1 MSTRNHITDILIG
14 FTFWSILSASAMAQV
29 SADGTTATDVDTSDN
44 QNFDINGGDRAGNN
58 LFHSFGDFSVPGG
71 GSANF
76 LNSSDIENIIS
87 RVTGG
92 KISTI
97 EGLIRANGSANL
109 FLINPAGIIF
119 GAGARLDIGGSF
131 LGSSADSLSFVDGNQ
146 FSAVN
151 AQGKPLLT
159 INAPIGLNLRDNPN
173 PIENNSVSGLQ
184 VKGGENFTL
193 VGGDINFN
201 GGKITAPGGT
211 VSLGSLGAAGTVGL
225 SDNGNLIFPDGITRG
240 DISLT
245 NDASVDVVEG
255 GGGSI
260 FAFAKN
266 LNMSGGSELLAGIGE
281 NQSSPNAVAGD
292 ININAI
298 EAVTLTGSPTAF
310 TQKDDNTQTE
320 EQKKPINEGLT
331 TEKDRSTAIRNNVG
345 LAFSKRED
353 GSDRSKAKGTG
364 GNININTD
372 TLKIT
377 NVAGIDGSLYG
388 EGKGSNINLSA
399 KEISLDGLR
408 SYISSQLQGADFV
421 NIKEKARGTAG
432 DINIDTNNLTLN
444 KFSGISTRILDDAEE
459 GQAGNIKINAADR
472 VTLDN
477 GSFFLSQVGKRAKG
491 TGGNISIDTNNL
503 SLTGNP
509 TQFDKSS
516 INADLLGLGNAG
528 NITIKAK
535 DTVLVENQG
544 LLLTQVGATGV
555 GNAGNIDITTNNFSL
570 KNQARILTDTQG
582 KGNAG
587 NININ
592 AQNKI
597 SLEGNSYII
606 SSVDLAKDEQ
616 QKPFIDSQGKVAVG
630 EGEGGDINLT
640 TNNLTLADFSFLIA
654 DTKGKGNAGD
664 INIDAKDN
672 VSVNKSFVIS
682 SVEVPKEQ
690 LEGGTQKPVLDSDGK
705 IAVGEGNAGNINIT
719 TNNLNLIGQTT
730 DNAYLIADTK
740 GKGNAG
746 DININAKDNMFV
758 DRGLIL
764 SSVEIGKD
772 DKQKPFT
779 DSDGKLVIGEGNAGN
794 INITTG
800 NLTITG
806 NSFKDGDR
814 SFLIADTKGIGNAGD
829 IKIDATGKISLDKY
843 SLIIASVDEPKLEK
857 EVQTPGGVG
866 NAGNIAIT
874 TVDLNLNNQSLII
887 ADTKN
892 KGDAGNININARGNI
907 SLDVGSKIVAGTG
920 SRGIEGQ
927 VEGNAGRIDITAN
940 SLSLNDFSVVT
951 ASTNRKAIRGTAS
964 DINITTNNDL
974 RLTNGSVIS
983 ALTENA
989 FYSQNQ
995 SNAGNININAQNLEL
1010 RSGGKIFTGTDGNGS
1025 AGNIELKIAKD
1036 ITIDGSNTPTTPIS
1050 PNLKVT
1056 DSEPLFTEQI
1066 LKDLISSTGLFANG
1080 TEKATG
1086 NSGNISISANNLNLN
1101 NQAKISAETF
1111 RGGGNINLTIT
1122 NAIKFRNN
1130 SEISAAASDGAT
1142 GGNIN
1147 IQADSV
1153 VASANGN
1160 NNIKASAEFGKG
1172 GKIEIAKKAIAWG
1185 WTTGK
1190 DSTQTNDLD
1199 ATSNVE
1205 GLSGTVSIST
1215 QDFQSNQEVVESPQN
1230 VVEIEQVEAQAC
1242 SANQNIARESSFT
1255 IIGRGNVQNGTQPF
1269 NANTIKVSQAQ
1280 EKRSLDR
1287 SNTQDSNVGVFH
1299 ETSLQ
1304 NDNVQQKKPIS
1315 SDEII
1320 PARGIAVN
1328 AQGQIVLTRY
1338 PTNNAGERIPE
1349 QARSCQ

>member
-1 MSTRNHITDILIG
+1 MSTRNYIKDILIG
-14 FTFWSILSASAMAQV
+14 FTFWFILSPSAMAQV
-29 SADGTTATDVDTSDN
+29 SADGTTATDVDTPDN

-58 LFHSFGDFSVPGG
+58 LFHSFGDFSVPNG

-76 LNSSDIENIIS
+76 LNPTDIENIIS

-109 FLINPAGIIF
+109 FLINPAGIVF
-119 GAGARLDIGGSF
+119 GPNASLNIGGSF
-131 LGSSADSLSFVDGNQ
+131 LGSTADSLSFVDGNQ
-146 FSAVN
+146 FSATN
-151 AQGKPLLT
+151 TQGKPLLT

-184 VKGGENFTL
+184 VKPNENFTL

-211 VSLGSLGAAGTVGL
+211 VSLGSLGAAGAVGL
-225 SDNGNLIFPDGITRG
+225 SDNGNLTFTDGVARG
-240 DISLT
+240 NISLT
-245 NDASVDVVEG
+245 DDASVDVVAG

-260 FAFAKN
+260 EVFAKN

-292 ININAI
+292 ININASV
-298 EAVTLTGSPTAF
+298 AVTLTGSPTAF
-310 TQKDDNTQTE
+310 TQKDDSTQTE
-320 EQKKPINEGLT
+320 EQKKPTNEGLT
-331 TEKDRSTAIRNNVG
+331 RERDRATAIRNNVG
-345 LAFSKRED
+345 NSFSKRED
-353 GSDRSKAKGTG
+353 GSDRSNAKGTG
-364 GNININTD
+364 GNINIEAE

-377 NVAGIDGSLYG
+377 DVAGIDGSLYG
-388 EGKGSNINLSA
+388 EGKGSNINISA
-399 KEISLDGLR
+399 KEITLDGLR

-421 NIKEKARGTAG
+421 NIKEKAIGTAG

-444 KFSGISTRILDDAEE
+444 KFSGISTRINNDAEE
-459 GQAGNIKINAADR
+459 GQAGNIKINAADK

-477 GSFFLSQVGKRAKG
+477 GSFLLSQVGKRAKG

-509 TQFDKSS
+509 TQFDRSLIS
-516 INADLLGLGNAG
+516 ADLQGFGNAG

-544 LLLTQVGATGV
+544 ILLTQVGATGV
-555 GNAGNIDITTNNFSL
+555 GNAGNIDITTNNFLL

-606 SSVDLAKDEQ
+606 SSVDLAKDDV
-616 QKPFIDSQGKVAVG
+616 QKPIIDSQGKVVVG
-630 EGEGGDINLT
+630 EGEGGDINLKT
-640 TNNLTLADFSFLIA
+640 GNLTLADFSFLIA
-654 DTKGKGNAGD
+654 DTKGIGNAGD
-664 INIDAKDN
+664 INIDARDS
-672 VSVNKSFVIS
+672 VSINKSFVIS
-682 SVEVPKEQ
+682 SVEVAKDNEQ
-690 LEGGTQKPVLDSDGK
+690 NPVFDSNGK

-719 TNNLNLIGQTT
+719 TNNLNLIGQKT
-730 DNAYLIADTK
+730 DNSYLIADTK

-746 DININAKDNMFV
+746 NININTKDSMFV

-772 DKQKPFT
+772 EKQKPLT
-779 DSDGKLVIGEGNAGN
+779 NSDGTLVIGEGNAGN

-806 NSFKDGDR
+806 NSNIDGDR

-857 EVQTPGGVG
+857 GVQTPGGVG

-874 TVDLNLNNQSLII
+874 TGDLNLNNQSLII

-892 KGDAGNININARGNI
+892 KGDAGNIGINARGNI

-920 SRGIEGQ
+920 SKGIEEQ
-927 VEGNAGRIDITAN
+927 VNGNAGKIDITAN
-940 SLSLNDFSVVT
+940 TLSLNDFSVVT
-951 ASTNRKAIRGTAS
+951 ASTNRKAITGTAG
-964 DINITTNNDL
+964 DINITTTNDL

-983 ALTENA
+983 ALTENR
-989 FYSQNQ
+989 FDTENQ

-1010 RSGGKIFTGTDGNGS
+1010 RSGGKIVTGTDGKGS
-1025 AGNIELKIAKD
+1025 AGNINLTIAKD
-1036 ITIDGSNTPTTPIS
+1036 ITIDGTNTPTKPIS
-1050 PNLKVT
+1050 SNLKVT

-1066 LKDLISSTGLFANG
+1066 LKDLISFTGLFANG
-1080 TEKATG
+1080 TQKATG

-1111 RGGGNINLTIT
+1111 RGGGNINLNIT
-1122 NAIKFRNN
+1122 GAIKFRSS
-1130 SEISAAASDGAT
+1130 SEISAAARGDAD

-1160 NNIKASAEFGKG
+1160 NNIKASADRGTG
-1172 GKIEIAKKAIAWG
+1172 GNIGISETAIPWG
-1185 WTTGK
+1185 WTVGK

-1205 GLSGTVSIST
+1205 GLGGTVSVST
-1215 QDFQSNQEVVESPQN
+1215 KDFQSNQEVVESPQN

-1269 NANTIKVSQAQ
+1269 NANTIKVSQAEGKQ
-1280 EKRSLDR
+1280 PEVRSQKSEVR
-1287 SNTQDSNVGVFH
+1287 S
-1299 ETSLQ
+1299 
-1304 NDNVQQKKPIS
+1304 KPIS

-1320 PARGIAVN
+1320 PARGIAIN
-1328 AQGQIVLTRY
+1328 EKGQVVLTRY